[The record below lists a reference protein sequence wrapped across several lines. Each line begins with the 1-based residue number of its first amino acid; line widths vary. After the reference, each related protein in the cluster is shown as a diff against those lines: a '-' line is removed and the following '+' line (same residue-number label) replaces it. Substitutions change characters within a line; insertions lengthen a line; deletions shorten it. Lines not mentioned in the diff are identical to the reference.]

1 MVLIGRWL
9 LWSWVVSHIP
19 PVPFRSSL
27 NMGKDESTAD
37 NTSDDDVNDD
47 DQRRPHILCV
57 GIAALDLIAT
67 ADHFPTPDEKMRSQT
82 LSYFGGGNAA
92 NTACGLGQQQQLLQC
107 SLLAGV
113 GDDANGETILQSL
126 RDDYHVKTDLCQTFP
141 NSPSPFSY
149 ILVVGDT
156 RTSIHQPAH
165 GELTVEHVDR
175 VLPESVLRQFTAV
188 HFDGRYPTAANALAD
203 RCVRLNIPYSVD
215 VERPREGLDRLLQ
228 HASLV
233 VVNDSYCHAVLMQ
246 AQRQERQELH
256 LRQQP
261 VHVTLRTVMAQ
272 QAPQAVYVIQTMG
285 ARGCCLV
292 RMKKQPPLSSSSS
305 SPPARKNEPMAQGEG
320 TATTTII
327 LPGSDTVPGV
337 ERHHGPNDDD
347 DHALYCGSFPVD
359 NVVDTTGAGDAFQ
372 AGLLC
377 ALWSLQKQ
385 HNSQNNP
392 CFWQTLD
399 DPSLGRLLRIASR
412 FASQTIQ
419 HLGARDGLPSFASD
433 PFLQTELALLHLT
446 ASIHSTEKLM
456 SDVGK
461 Q

>member
-1 MVLIGRWL
+1 
-9 LWSWVVSHIP
+9 
-19 PVPFRSSL
+19 
-27 NMGKDESTAD
+27 
-37 NTSDDDVNDD
+37 
-47 DQRRPHILCV
+47 
-57 GIAALDLIAT
+57 
-67 ADHFPTPDEKMRSQT
+67 
-82 LSYFGGGNAA
+82 
-92 NTACGLGQQQQLLQC
+92 
-107 SLLAGV
+107 
-113 GDDANGETILQSL
+113 
-126 RDDYHVKTDLCQTFP
+126 
-141 NSPSPFSY
+141 
-149 ILVVGDT
+149 
-156 RTSIHQPAH
+156 
-165 GELTVEHVDR
+165 
-175 VLPESVLRQFTAV
+175 
-188 HFDGRYPTAANALAD
+188 
-203 RCVRLNIPYSVD
+203 LNIPYSVD

-233 VVNDSYCHAVLMQ
+233 VVNESYCHTVLMQ
-246 AQRQERQELH
+246 AQRQEQQRDNDDDVTPELLL
-256 LRQQP
+256 LRGQQP

-292 RMKKQPPLSSSSS
+292 RMKKQPPSSPSS
-305 SPPARKNEPMAQGEG
+305 SPHARKDEPMAQGRG
-320 TATTTII
+320 TTTTTII
-327 LPGSDTVPGV
+327 LPGSDTVPCV
-337 ERHHGPNDDD
+337 ERHHGPHDDDD

-377 ALWSLQKQ
+377 ALWSLQ
-385 HNSQNNP
+385 HNKNKEDKKNKNDDNSS

-433 PFLQTELALLHLT
+433 PFLQTELALLHST